1 MEDHPSGGKFKVSS
15 FLVPTLD
22 SISKEPE
29 SWNSDNEQGQDNSVM
44 EKVGRLLNSFVITP
58 TPPVENSSAAELLQ
72 KSKLDIFN

>member
-29 SWNSDNEQGQDNSVM
+29 SWNSDNEQGQDNLVM
-44 EKVGRLLNSFVITP
+44 EKVGRLSNSIVIIP
-58 TPPVENSSAAELLQ
+58 TSPVENSFAAENLQ
-72 KSKLDIFN
+72 KSKLDIFS